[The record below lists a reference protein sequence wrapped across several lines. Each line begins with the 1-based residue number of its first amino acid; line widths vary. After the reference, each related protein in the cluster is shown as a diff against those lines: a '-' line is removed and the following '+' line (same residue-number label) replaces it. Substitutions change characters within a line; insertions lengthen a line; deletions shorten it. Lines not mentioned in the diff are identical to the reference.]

1 LFSVFWFKA
10 FVVIFAVV
18 LSWQCLVG
26 RIYWEIQ
33 MKKFLMV
40 SVVFAAIFVQAEVEF
55 NKVTCQR
62 AMPAGFSAL
71 CSAHEVQMGA
81 LSFRKDAV
89 YGYSYSSCDKYS
101 GQITAASTNAI
112 PCVVYF
118 VESES
123 KKEIAIQ
130 SIFGNTPRRPLSY
143 KGLFVNFVVRP
154 KQVQMG
160 HNSGVQQ
167 RQYGESRPT
176 LQYGDGQNGSSQQQM
191 Q

>member
-1 LFSVFWFKA
+1 
-10 FVVIFAVV
+10 
-18 LSWQCLVG
+18 
-26 RIYWEIQ
+26 
-33 MKKFLMV
+33 MKKFLMM
-40 SVVFAAIFVQAEVEF
+40 SVVFSVVFVQAEIEF
-55 NKVTCQR
+55 SKATCQR

-71 CSAHEVQMGA
+71 CSAHEDQMDM

-89 YGYSYSSCDKYS
+89 YAYSYSSCDKYS
-101 GQITAASTNAI
+101 GQISEVSTKAV

-118 VESES
+118 AESES

-130 SIFGNTPRRPLSY
+130 SIFGATPRWPLNY
-143 KGLFVNFVVRP
+143 KGLFVKFIVRP
-154 KQVQMG
+154 RQLQMG

-176 LQYGDGQNGSSQQQM
+176 LQYGDGQNGSSQQQI